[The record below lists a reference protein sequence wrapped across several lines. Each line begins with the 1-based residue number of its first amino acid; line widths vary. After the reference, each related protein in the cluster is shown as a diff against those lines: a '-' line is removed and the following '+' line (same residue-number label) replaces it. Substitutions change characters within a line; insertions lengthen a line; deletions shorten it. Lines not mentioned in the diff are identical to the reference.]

1 MLRLALKSKN
11 IYYCRGERVEPSLE
25 LKQELYRQA
34 ATKVVDFGKNG
45 GEGLLEANH
54 SQDVEIENSSPTIV
68 QLRSAQACKVF
79 TALSAH
85 GWRLLQSLRS
95 LQENEETTTE
105 GFSKAAHPEVPEAKT
120 SELKARSAG
129 ISPSMQDLYS
139 RLSQRTDDSTKSRI
153 SVGRR
158 RKRG

>member
-1 MLRLALKSKN
+1 MLRLALESKN

-68 QLRSAQACKVF
+68 
-79 TALSAH
+79 
-85 GWRLLQSLRS
+85 
-95 LQENEETTTE
+95 
-105 GFSKAAHPEVPEAKT
+105 
-120 SELKARSAG
+120 
-129 ISPSMQDLYS
+129 
-139 RLSQRTDDSTKSRI
+139 
-153 SVGRR
+153 
-158 RKRG
+158 